1 MTTDGAPT
9 SPIVEI
15 TGCAHVRVLMVL
27 ASYFEKKNCCLKI
40 LAFLILGE
48 RDIVKLT
55 MTVRVTLTEDITDA
69 STTFFDFFPM
79 IGGKGRRRDA

>member
-48 RDIVKLT
+48 RDIGKLT
-55 MTVRVTLTEDITDA
+55 MTVTATLTVTEDITDA

-79 IGGKGRRRDA
+79 SRL